1 MSAPCASCFS
11 VSWFSLSFCLYFLLP
26 LRLFTCFTVLRI
38 FWSSF
43 ILYSNLQFLS
53 FFLSFFLYDFSFF
66 LSELKPSERRHV
78 SLVTSVIPLFKSF
91 FTFKHT
97 KFALP
102 LTSFLSSRNC
112 CFLYAICSFC
122 LLYLTTNPFILL
134 VYFVFVCSF
143 AYSHVLYCCTL
154 HII

>member
-1 MSAPCASCFS
+1 MSAPCAFCVS
-11 VSWFSLSFCLYFLLP
+11 VSWFSLSFCLYFFLP

-38 FWSSF
+38 FCSFF
-43 ILYSNLQFLS
+43 ILYSNPQ
-53 FFLSFFLYDFSFF
+53 FLSFFLYDFSFF

-78 SLVTSVIPLFKSF
+78 SLVMSVIPLFKSF

-102 LTSFLSSRNC
+102 LTSSLSSRNC
-112 CFLYAICSFC
+112 CFLYAICSLC
-122 LLYLTTNPFILL
+122 LLYSTTNPFILL